1 MLERTWQH
9 KSEVNEGFSSKY
21 NCKKLVY
28 FEHTDDIYEAMER
41 EKQIK
46 RWRREKKIKL
56 IEELNPKWEDL
67 YGEIVKGEYRI

>member
-1 MLERTWQH
+1 LLERTWQH